1 MSDFILLGA
10 GGHAKALVEAIAELE
25 GTIVAYI
32 DPQPADWLN
41 VRHETEETAVS
52 PEDGS
57 VITGIGGL
65 SPTKLHKRLEMLD
78 RFLTRRFTANALI
91 HPTAHVSASAVLA
104 VGVSILAGAVIQP
117 EAKIG
122 RGVIINTNATVEHDS
137 VVGCG
142 THIAPGAI
150 VLGDCR
156 IGECCFIGAGA
167 IVFQGRSVPDGT
179 FLPAL
184 SSYTGD

>member
-1 MSDFILLGA
+1 MSNFILLGA
-10 GGHAKALVEAIAELE
+10 GGHAKALVETITELE
-25 GTIVAYI
+25 GTVVVYI
-32 DPQPADWLN
+32 DPQPADWLD
-41 VRHETEETAVS
+41 VRHETDEAAVS

-65 SPTKLHKRLEMLD
+65 SPTKLRKRLETLD
-78 RFLTRRFTANALI
+78 RFLRRRFTADALI
-91 HPTAHVSASAVLA
+91 HPAAHVSASADLA
-104 VGVSILAGAVIQP
+104 AGVSILAGAVIQP

-122 RGVIINTNATVEHDS
+122 RGVIINSNATVEHDS

-167 IVFQGRSVPDGT
+167 IVLQGRSVPDGT

-184 SSYTGD
+184 SSYTRN